1 MRKRWKR
8 AIAVMMFAAVMV
20 SGCGSNTAKKSSAEE
35 PVHITFGHGQAEG
48 HPYHI
53 AALQFKKE
61 VEKKTDHRVIVDVQP
76 NGNLGDEREMTE
88 GLQLGT
94 IDITVAVAAT
104 LSGFDSD
111 LDVFNFPYLFD
122 SREEAFK
129 VLDGKTGQKIFKGL
143 EKQGIETYGTFD
155 LGFRSMSYCPLAQ
168 AGTLKR
174 GLMTHPVLVGL
185 AEKYN
190 ATVEQIML
198 AWNIRDG
205 YTIAIPRS
213 GKAEHTLQNAGADLI
228 TLSEEDYQA
237 IDRAFPKP
245 VRKEYLDMQ

>member
-155 LGFRSMSYCPLAQ
+155 LGFRSMTNSKHPIETPGEC
-168 AGTLKR
+168 KR
-174 GLMTHPVLVGL
+174 YPYENTGKFSLCRFVKRT
-185 AEKYN
+185 
-190 ATVEQIML
+190 
-198 AWNIRDG
+198 WNKCSIDELWRII
-205 YTIAIPRS
+205 YSIADQSSRRTGES
-213 GKAEHTLQNAGADLI
+213 SL
-228 TLSEEDYQA
+228 
-237 IDRAFPKP
+237 
-245 VRKEYLDMQ
+245 

>member
-104 LSGFDSD
+104 LSGLTSRICLIQEKKLSRSLTERRDRR
-111 LDVFNFPYLFD
+111 YLRD
-122 SREEAFK
+122 WKSRE
-129 VLDGKTGQKIFKGL
+129 
-143 EKQGIETYGTFD
+143 
-155 LGFRSMSYCPLAQ
+155 
-168 AGTLKR
+168 
-174 GLMTHPVLVGL
+174 
-185 AEKYN
+185 
-190 ATVEQIML
+190 
-198 AWNIRDG
+198 
-205 YTIAIPRS
+205 
-213 GKAEHTLQNAGADLI
+213 
-228 TLSEEDYQA
+228 
-237 IDRAFPKP
+237 
-245 VRKEYLDMQ
+245 

>member
-129 VLDGKTGQKIFKGL
+129 L
-143 EKQGIETYGTFD
+143 
-155 LGFRSMSYCPLAQ
+155 P
-168 AGTLKR
+168 
-174 GLMTHPVLVGL
+174 
-185 AEKYN
+185 
-190 ATVEQIML
+190 
-198 AWNIRDG
+198 
-205 YTIAIPRS
+205 
-213 GKAEHTLQNAGADLI
+213 
-228 TLSEEDYQA
+228 
-237 IDRAFPKP
+237 
-245 VRKEYLDMQ
+245 